1 MTTFRALPI
10 CALAALASLVAGCG
24 RPGFPER
31 PNILLITIDTLRADH
46 LSSYGY
52 PRATSPV
59 IDRLA
64 AEGVRF
70 DQAAVQWPKTGPSFA
85 SMFTATY
92 PKDNGIVRK
101 IGIPVPLEYRMLA
114 EELRDMGYSTHA
126 VVANGAAGSDFNFDQ
141 GFDTYIETWKLDPT
155 EALPDPSRADG
166 VTALAEA
173 VLAGIDRDRPYF
185 LWVHYLDPHFP
196 YTPPEPWSDKFQD
209 DEFFEPI
216 RELEIDPKANKRDL
230 VGIGYGQVLDGRT
243 DLGFYVARYDA
254 EIAFNDHHL
263 GRLLD
268 TMEEDGWLENT
279 LTVLTSDHGESLG
292 EHWYMFDHGR
302 FSFQTCLRVPL
313 IFHFPG
319 VIDPAVVEEPVELIG
334 LTPTLLEAAGRE
346 LPEGRW
352 AQGRSLSSELFPA
365 GGPEGRGR
373 SPYAFSEAGYGV
385 DGRWQR
391 VVRTRRYKL
400 IEAREGGAQRW
411 VTFEPGQ
418 PYALFDLETDPG
430 ETKNLYAEL
439 GEEAGRL
446 REVLERWKQSGYDPR
461 VDDPSGEEERE
472 MDPETRRQL
481 KALGYLN

>member
-1 MTTFRALPI
+1 MPTRLVSSLLVLTPL
-10 CALAALASLVAGCG
+10 LLASCAQ
-24 RPGFPER
+24 RAGFPER
-31 PNILLITIDTLRADH
+31 PNILLVTIDTLRADH

-52 PRATSPV
+52 VRPTSPV

-85 SMFTATY
+85 SIFTATY

-101 IGIPVPLEYRMLA
+101 IGIPVPLEYRTLA
-114 EELRDMGYSTHA
+114 EELRGLGYTTHA

-141 GFDTYIETWKLDPT
+141 GFDTYIETWKLPPT
-155 EALPDPSRADG
+155 DKLPDPNRADG
-166 VTALAEA
+166 VTALA
-173 VLAGIDRDRPYF
+173 LALTGRIDRDKPFF

-196 YTPPEPWSDKFQD
+196 YTPPEPWSDMFQD
-209 DEFFEPI
+209 DEHYQPL
-216 RELEIDPKANKRDL
+216 RELEVDPKAKKRDL

-263 GRLLD
+263 GELLAGL
-268 TMEEDGWLENT
+268 ERDGWLDNT

-292 EHWYMFDHGR
+292 EHYYMFDHGR

-319 VIDPAVVEEPVELIG
+319 VLSPAVVKEPVELIG
-334 LTPTLLEAAGRE
+334 LAPTLLEAAG
-346 LPEGRW
+346 LPLEEGRW
-352 AQGRSLSSELFPA
+352 AQGRSLAAELLR
-365 GGPEGRGR
+365 PEAPDRPR
-373 SPYAFSEAGYGV
+373 RPYAFSEAGYGV

-391 VVRTRRYKL
+391 IVRTERYKL
-400 IEAREGGAQRW
+400 VEAREGGAQRW
-411 VTFEPGQ
+411 VTGEPGK
-418 PYALFDLETDPG
+418 PYALFDLESDPG
-430 ETKNLYAEL
+430 ETENLYDRLPDEAE
-439 GEEAGRL
+439 RL
-446 REVLERWKQSGYDPR
+446 KAVLERWKAAGFDPR
-461 VDDPSGEEERE
+461 RDDPSQVEERE

-481 KALGYLN
+481 KALGYLQ